1 MLKNARLSISY
12 VFRLA
17 PFSATLE
24 TVLSLALAILMP
36 VQILV
41 IEKLLNTVTEFISA
55 GGDLSGVVLSVALL
69 VFLFCLQAMISHF
82 RDCLSLSLKRKI
94 DYELSARI
102 IDKYR
107 KVRYDVFENS
117 QFYDTINRISEEP
130 SERLYD
136 FFHSIITI
144 VSFAVELICVMSIL
158 MNLSVL
164 FGVSYGIVLLI
175 VSAMNFVAMNQMN
188 DMLYG
193 LSPSERRLAYLEN
206 IISNKTS
213 LYELRVYQ
221 AVKTVLARIKTEN
234 DKVLSQRLKTTI
246 SAQKFCFLANIA
258 TVAWIGIVFGFL
270 IVSLK
275 NGTASAGIIVALLS
289 MINRILSSS
298 ESLSYEV
305 SSYFRNSYITR
316 CLFDFFALKEETS
329 KEVTLEEDV
338 HTIEFR
344 NVAFRYTPDSNY
356 VLEDI
361 NLTFRSDENIALVG
375 YNGAGKSTMILLLCK
390 LLEPM
395 EGTILIDGI
404 PLGDIPREQLSRIF
418 TVVFQD
424 YGKYFLTVRE
434 NIALGR
440 TEAISRDDELV
451 SALNMAGAASDFP
464 DLSRN
469 IGRLTSDG
477 SDLSEGQWQK
487 LAVARAFFSRRKFFI
502 FDEPT
507 ASLDAQAENN
517 LYMNLKEKLNDKGCI
532 FISHRLPSA
541 IMADRIVV
549 LNNHRIAETG
559 SHEELLRQN
568 GIYAEMYRAQAE
580 AYVREPG
587 KEVEN
592 EAD

>member
-1 MLKNARLSISY
+1 MLKNAHSSISY

-17 PFSATLE
+17 PLSAALKTL
-24 TVLSLALAILMP
+24 LSLALAILVP

-41 IEKLLNTVTEFISA
+41 IEKLLNTVTEYISA
-55 GGDLSGVVLSVALL
+55 GGSITGVIRSVAVL
-69 VFLFCLQAMISHF
+69 VLLFCLQAMISHF
-82 RDCLSLSLKRKI
+82 RDCISLSLKRKI
-94 DYELSARI
+94 DYELSAQI
-102 IDKYR
+102 IEKYR
-107 KVRYDVFENS
+107 KVRYDVFEDS
-117 QFYDTINRISEEP
+117 RFYDTINRISEEP

-136 FFHSIITI
+136 FFHSIVTI

-158 MNLSVL
+158 MNLSVF
-164 FGVSYGIVLLI
+164 FGITYGIVLLI
-175 VSAMNFVAMNQMN
+175 VSVLNFAAMNQMN
-188 DMLYG
+188 DMLYS

-221 AVKTVLARIKTEN
+221 AVKNVLIRIKAEN

-258 TVAWIGIVFGFL
+258 TVAWIGVVFGFL

-275 NGTASAGIIVALLS
+275 GGTASAGIIVALLS

-298 ESLSYEV
+298 ETLSYEV
-305 SSYFRNSYITR
+305 SNFFRNSYITR

-329 KEVTLEEDV
+329 KDVVLENDV

-344 NVAFRYTPDSNY
+344 NVYFRYSPESNY

-361 NLTFRSDENIALVG
+361 NITFRSDENIALVG
-375 YNGAGKSTMILLLCK
+375 CNGAGKSTMILLLCK
-390 LLEPM
+390 LLEPT
-395 EGTILIDGI
+395 EGSILIDGV
-404 PLGDIPREQLSRIF
+404 PLCDISREQLAGIF

-440 TEAISRDDELV
+440 IEAVNQDDELIR
-451 SALNMAGAASDFP
+451 ALNMAGAASDFP

-469 IGRLTSDG
+469 IGRLTSNG

-487 LAVARAFFSRRKFFI
+487 LAVARAFFARRKFFI

-507 ASLDAQAENN
+507 ASLDAQAEDN
-517 LYMNLKEKLNDKGCI
+517 LYRNLKEKLDDKGCI

-549 LNNHRIAETG
+549 LNNHRTAETG
-559 SHEELLRQN
+559 SHEELLRKN

-580 AYVREPG
+580 AYVQRPG

>member
-1 MLKNARLSISY
+1 MKY
-12 VFRLA
+12 VFGLA
-17 PFSATLE
+17 PLSASLE
-24 TVLSLALAILMP
+24 IILSLALAVIMP

-41 IEKLLNTVTEFISA
+41 IENLLNTVTEYISI
-55 GGDLSGVVLSVALL
+55 GGSLSGVVRAVAGL
-69 VFLFCLQAMISHF
+69 VILFCLQATVSHIK
-82 RDCLSLSLKRKI
+82 DCLSLSLKKKI

-102 IDKYR
+102 IGKYQ

-136 FFHSIITI
+136 FFHSIVTI

-158 MNLSVL
+158 MNLSIL
-164 FGVSYGIVLLI
+164 FGISYGIVLLI
-175 VSAMNFVAMNQMN
+175 VSIMNFIAMNQMN

-193 LSPSERRLAYLEN
+193 LSPSERRLAYLED
-206 IISNKTS
+206 IISAKNS

-221 AVKTVLARIKTEN
+221 AVKSVLAWIKAEN
-234 DKVLSQRLKTTI
+234 GKVLSQRLKTTI
-246 SAQKFCFLANIA
+246 SAQKFCFFANVA

-270 IVSLK
+270 IVSLN

-298 ESLSYEV
+298 ENLSYEV
-305 SSYFRNSYITR
+305 SNYFRNSYITR
-316 CLFDFFALKEETS
+316 CLFDFFSLEEETS
-329 KEVTLEEDV
+329 RDITLADDI

-344 NVAFRYTPDSNY
+344 HVYFRYSPESSY
-356 VLEDI
+356 ILEDI
-361 NLTFRSDENIALVG
+361 SITFRSDENIALVG
-375 YNGAGKSTMILLLCK
+375 FNGAGKSTMILLLCR
-390 LLEPM
+390 LLEPT
-395 EGTILIDGI
+395 GGSILIDGI
-404 PLGDIPREQLSRIF
+404 PLEDISRDQLDSIF

-440 TEAISRDDELV
+440 TEAIGRDDELAA
-451 SALNMAGAASDFP
+451 ALHMAGAAPDFP

-469 IGRLTSDG
+469 IGRLTSRG

-507 ASLDAQAENN
+507 ASLDAQAESS
-517 LYMNLKEKLNDKGCI
+517 LYRNLKEKLSDKGCI

-541 IMADRIVV
+541 IMADRIIV
-549 LNNHRIAETG
+549 LDSRRIAEIG
-559 SHEELLRQN
+559 SHQELLRLN

-580 AYVREPG
+580 AYIRESG
-587 KEVEN
+587 KESDH

>member
-1 MLKNARLSISY
+1 M
-12 VFRLA
+12 
-17 PFSATLE
+17 
-24 TVLSLALAILMP
+24 
-36 VQILV
+36 
-41 IEKLLNTVTEFISA
+41 
-55 GGDLSGVVLSVALL
+55 
-69 VFLFCLQAMISHF
+69 
-82 RDCLSLSLKRKI
+82 
-94 DYELSARI
+94 
-102 IDKYR
+102 
-107 KVRYDVFENS
+107 
-117 QFYDTINRISEEP
+117 
-130 SERLYD
+130 
-136 FFHSIITI
+136 
-144 VSFAVELICVMSIL
+144 
-158 MNLSVL
+158 
-164 FGVSYGIVLLI
+164 
-175 VSAMNFVAMNQMN
+175 
-188 DMLYG
+188 
-193 LSPSERRLAYLEN
+193 
-206 IISNKTS
+206 
-213 LYELRVYQ
+213 
-221 AVKTVLARIKTEN
+221 
-234 DKVLSQRLKTTI
+234 
-246 SAQKFCFLANIA
+246 
-258 TVAWIGIVFGFL
+258 
-270 IVSLK
+270 
-275 NGTASAGIIVALLS
+275 
-289 MINRILSSS
+289 
-298 ESLSYEV
+298 
-305 SSYFRNSYITR
+305 
-316 CLFDFFALKEETS
+316 
-329 KEVTLEEDV
+329 DV

-344 NVAFRYTPDSNY
+344 NVSFRYTPDSDY

-390 LLEPM
+390 LLEPT

-580 AYVREPG
+580 AYVQEPG